1 MNALDGQDGP
11 WGGKIKVGK
20 ARGDSTKSEER
31 PKWSGSRDRN
41 PENAAPAETE
51 A

>member
-11 WGGKIKVGK
+11 WGGKLKLGK
-20 ARGDSTKSEER
+20 ARGDSSKSDER

-41 PENAAPAETE
+41 QDAQAFTE
-51 A
+51 AQA